1 MEPDAILR
9 RYTSTYKKNFTNFHN
24 DNYDKLVAEAKLS
37 ADEKVQ
43 IHNYKEAEKILRE
56 EQAAVFLMD
65 PDSIIAMEKGLE
77 GFEFYPLPYLNF
89 AKLRFKK

>member
-1 MEPDAILR
+1 
-9 RYTSTYKKNFTNFHN
+9 
-24 DNYDKLVAEAKLS
+24 
-37 ADEKVQ
+37 
-43 IHNYKEAEKILRE
+43 
-56 EQAAVFLMD
+56 MD